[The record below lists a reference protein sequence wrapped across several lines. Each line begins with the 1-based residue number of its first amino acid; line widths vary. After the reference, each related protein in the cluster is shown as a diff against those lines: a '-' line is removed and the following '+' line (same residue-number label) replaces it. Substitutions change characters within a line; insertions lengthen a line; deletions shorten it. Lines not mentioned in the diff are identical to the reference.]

1 MEVRMRLW
9 EVIPFS
15 VMVLME
21 GCTVGLTIMTKTV
34 MAKGMS
40 QFVFVVYSNALSSI
54 ILLPYSLIFRRTQ
67 QSFFTFPLLTRFF
80 FLGLTGITIAQIF
93 AFTGLSYSSPILAC
107 GMGNLIPAFSF
118 VLAIILRTTKLDW
131 RVTSGQAKIIGT
143 FISISGGTLMILY
156 KGPLVR
162 KTAFS
167 APFHHLELIPRHFIF
182 SSTPEYWALG
192 GILLAVASLSASV
205 WGIIQVGT
213 VKQYPEPIT
222 IAALY
227 TSMGTIQSAIV
238 AFVAERNLS
247 AWKLELNMELL
258 LIFLSTFGA
267 LIGNFGSA
275 IRCSV
280 HIWCMHNKGPFY
292 VPMFKPFGIIIASIA
307 SVIFFGDSL
316 HYGRF
321 PVRSHDN
328 CGKFCI
334 EKDDMK
340 AGGEGID
347 SSEQKVPLLQE
358 EEQV

>member
-1 MEVRMRLW
+1 MRLW

-258 LIFLSTFGA
+258 LIFLSA
-267 LIGNFGSA
+267 IFGSA

-316 HYGRF
+316 HYGSVIGAYIIGIGYYTLMWGQIR
-321 PVRSHDN
+321 
-328 CGKFCI
+328 
-334 EKDDMK
+334 EDDMK

>member
-1 MEVRMRLW
+1 MIQIDCVCACCR
-9 EVIPFS
+9 
-15 VMVLME
+15 
-21 GCTVGLTIMTKTV
+21 
-34 MAKGMS
+34 
-40 QFVFVVYSNALSSI
+40 
-54 ILLPYSLIFRRTQ
+54 
-67 QSFFTFPLLTRFF
+67 
-80 FLGLTGITIAQIF
+80 ITIAQIF
-93 AFTGLSYSSPILAC
+93 AVTGLSYSSPILAC

-167 APFHHLELIPRHFIF
+167 APFHHLELIPRLFIF

-192 GILLAVASLSASV
+192 GILLSVASLSASV

-213 VKQYPEPIT
+213 VKQYPEPMT

-227 TSMGTIQSAIV
+227 TIMGTIQSAIV

-258 LIFLSTFGA
+258 LIFLSA
-267 LIGNFGSA
+267 IFGSA

-292 VPMFKPFGIIIASIA
+292 VPMFKPFGIIIASFV

-316 HYGRF
+316 HYGSVIGAYIIGIGYYTLMWGQIR
-321 PVRSHDN
+321 
-328 CGKFCI
+328 
-334 EKDDMK
+334 EDDMK
-340 AGGEGID
+340 AGGEGMD

>member
-1 MEVRMRLW
+1 
-9 EVIPFS
+9 
-15 VMVLME
+15 
-21 GCTVGLTIMTKTV
+21 
-34 MAKGMS
+34 
-40 QFVFVVYSNALSSI
+40 
-54 ILLPYSLIFRRTQ
+54 
-67 QSFFTFPLLTRFF
+67 
-80 FLGLTGITIAQIF
+80 
-93 AFTGLSYSSPILAC
+93 
-107 GMGNLIPAFSF
+107 MGNLIPAFSF

-167 APFHHLELIPRHFIF
+167 APFHHLELIPRLFIF

-192 GILLAVASLSASV
+192 GILLSVASLSASV

-213 VKQYPEPIT
+213 VKQYPEPMT

-227 TSMGTIQSAIV
+227 TIMGTIQSAIV

-258 LIFLSTFGA
+258 LIFLSA
-267 LIGNFGSA
+267 IFGSA

-292 VPMFKPFGIIIASIA
+292 VPMFKPFGIIIASFV

-316 HYGRF
+316 HYGSVIGAYIIGIGYYTLMWGQIR
-321 PVRSHDN
+321 
-328 CGKFCI
+328 
-334 EKDDMK
+334 EDDMK
-340 AGGEGID
+340 AGGEGMD

>member
-258 LIFLSTFGA
+258 LIFLSA
-267 LIGNFGSA
+267 IFGSA

-316 HYGRF
+316 HYGSVIGAYIIGIGYYTLMWGQIR
-321 PVRSHDN
+321 
-328 CGKFCI
+328 
-334 EKDDMK
+334 EDDMK

>member
-1 MEVRMRLW
+1 
-9 EVIPFS
+9 
-15 VMVLME
+15 
-21 GCTVGLTIMTKTV
+21 
-34 MAKGMS
+34 
-40 QFVFVVYSNALSSI
+40 
-54 ILLPYSLIFRRTQ
+54 
-67 QSFFTFPLLTRFF
+67 
-80 FLGLTGITIAQIF
+80 
-93 AFTGLSYSSPILAC
+93 
-107 GMGNLIPAFSF
+107 MGNLIPAFSF

-258 LIFLSTFGA
+258 LIFLSA
-267 LIGNFGSA
+267 IFGSA

-316 HYGRF
+316 HYGSVIGAYIIGIGYYTLMWGQIR
-321 PVRSHDN
+321 
-328 CGKFCI
+328 
-334 EKDDMK
+334 EDDMK

>member
-54 ILLPYSLIFRRTQ
+54 ILLPYSLMFRRTQ

-192 GILLAVASLSASV
+192 GIVLAVASLSASV

-258 LIFLSTFGA
+258 LIFLSA
-267 LIGNFGSA
+267 IFGSA

-316 HYGRF
+316 HYGSVIGAYIIGIGYYTLMWGQIR
-321 PVRSHDN
+321 
-328 CGKFCI
+328 
-334 EKDDMK
+334 EDDMK
-340 AGGEGID
+340 AGCEGID

>member
-258 LIFLSTFGA
+258 LIFLSA
-267 LIGNFGSA
+267 IFGSA

-316 HYGRF
+316 HYGSIIGAYIIGIGYYTLMWGQIR
-321 PVRSHDN
+321 
-328 CGKFCI
+328 
-334 EKDDMK
+334 EDDMK

>member
-227 TSMGTIQSAIV
+227 TLVGTIQSAIV
-238 AFVAERNLS
+238 AFAAERNLC

-258 LIFLSTFGA
+258 LIFLSA
-267 LIGNFGSA
+267 IFGSA

-292 VPMFKPFGIIIASIA
+292 VPMFKPFGIIIASIV

-316 HYGRF
+316 HYGSVIGAYIIGIGYYTLMWGQIR
-321 PVRSHDN
+321 
-328 CGKFCI
+328 
-334 EKDDMK
+334 EDDMK